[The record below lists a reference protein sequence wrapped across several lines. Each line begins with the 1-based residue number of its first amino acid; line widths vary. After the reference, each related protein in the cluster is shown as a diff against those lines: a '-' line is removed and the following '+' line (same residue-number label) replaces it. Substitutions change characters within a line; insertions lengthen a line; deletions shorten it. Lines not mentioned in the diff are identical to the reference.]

1 MGGASCMASTCIGK
15 EPDSP
20 ANMKQVNTSLALR
33 MPSVD
38 LTSDRHPYLSGN
50 FAPIHQ
56 STTLTPCSYSGR
68 IPNEL
73 AGGQYVRNGGNP
85 FSNDDLARNA
95 HWFDGDGMLS
105 GVAFQRPPG
114 IDGDIVPEFVN
125 QFILTDCLMASISS
139 PTLASP
145 ILPSIATLV
154 NPASSLVK
162 IILRIFRT
170 LLLVLLSHLPGS
182 KQSIKKISVA
192 NTGIYFHDG
201 RALASCESGP
211 PIRIQLPGLET
222 VGWYNGHEAEGELGA
237 KSVEP
242 GFGGEGVFSF
252 MNEWTTGHPKIDP
265 RTEELIVYHCTFI
278 APYVHYSVIPS
289 ASSLRQKKMLNA
301 PLPGMS
307 GAKMIHD
314 FGVSHCH
321 TVMMDLP
328 LSLNPFNLM
337 KNKPVVAYDSSEP
350 SRFGVFPRYDPS
362 SVRWFQTSACCIFH
376 TANTWDEQDS
386 QGNTEAVSMMACR
399 LTSATLVFSAGNIAA
414 PQPTRKTVEKVKK
427 AMPFFEKY
435 DGDQFVH
442 EIDGENQVEDEVI
455 DHGCYSSDY
464 AFERAHALE
473 STGLETTPLISKGLS
488 PGAHSMDPDE
498 EEDQCRLY
506 YYRFDMS
513 PNTDGTDNSI
523 THQFAL
529 SAIPFEFP
537 TMNPA
542 KEMSSAHYIYGC
554 SVSTSSFGAALGK
567 AAKIDVIAKID
578 ALELISRGM
587 NKPPRAVTGCVDT
600 RNIAQVL
607 LDNEA
612 DPDDPVRCFRMPPG
626 WYAQEA
632 RFVSYA
638 NPTSED
644 DGFLLFY
651 VFDESQLDS
660 DGECPSTATSE
671 LWALDAR
678 DMQTIVCRISLPQRV
693 PYGLHGNWFTE
704 KQIEAQREVG
714 KFREMPA
721 LKSEGTRTFAENVR
735 NRAIGML
742 G

>member
-1 MGGASCMASTCIGK
+1 MTFA
-15 EPDSP
+15 
-20 ANMKQVNTSLALR
+20 
-33 MPSVD
+33 D
-38 LTSDRHPYLSGN
+38 LGRDRHPYLSGN

-56 STTLTPCSYSGR
+56 TRSLTPCSYSGH

-85 FSNDDLARNA
+85 FSNDDLARDA
-95 HWFDGDGMLS
+95 HWFDGDGMVS
-105 GVAFQRPPG
+105 GVAFQRRPEV
-114 IDGDIVPEFVN
+114 DGEIVPEFVN
-125 QFILTDCLMASISS
+125 HFILTDCLLASISS
-139 PTLASP
+139 PTLLSP

-162 IILRIFRT
+162 IILRVFRT

-182 KQSIKKISVA
+182 KQPIKKISVA
-192 NTGIYFHDG
+192 NTAVYFHDG

-211 PIRIQLPGLET
+211 PMRIQLPGLET
-222 VGWYNGHEAEGELGA
+222 VGWYNGHEAEGEHSV

-242 GFGGEGVFSF
+242 GFGGEGLLSF
-252 MNEWTTGHPKIDP
+252 MKEWTTGHPKIDP
-265 RTEELIVYHCTFI
+265 MTKELIVYHCTFI

-289 ASSLRQKKMLNA
+289 ASSLRQEKILNA
-301 PLPGMS
+301 PVPGMS

-314 FGVSHCH
+314 FGASHHH

-328 LSLNPFNLM
+328 LSLDPFNLM
-337 KNKPVVAYDSSEP
+337 KNKSVVAYDSSKP

-362 SVRWFQTSACCIFH
+362 SVRWFETAACCIFH
-376 TANTWDEQDS
+376 TANTWDDQDS
-386 QGNTEAVSMMACR
+386 QGNTEAVNMMACR

-414 PQPTRKTVEKVKK
+414 PQPTRKTVEEVKK

-435 DGDQFVH
+435 DYDRCLHQV
-442 EIDGENQVEDEVI
+442 DGESKAEDEI
-455 DHGCYSSDY
+455 SHYGSCFSDY
-464 AFERAHALE
+464 AFERARALE
-473 STGLETTPLISKGLS
+473 STELETSPLIS
-488 PGAHSMDPDE
+488 PGAHSVDPDV

-513 PNTDGTDNSI
+513 PNTDSVDSAI

-537 TMNPA
+537 TLNPA

-554 SVSTSSFGAALGK
+554 SVLTSSFGAALGK

-578 ALELISRGM
+578 ALQLISRGM

-607 LDNEA
+607 LDNA
-612 DPDDPVRCFRMPPG
+612 VNPDDPVRCFRMPLG

-632 RFVSYA
+632 RFVSYE

-651 VFDESQLDS
+651 AFDESQLDS
-660 DGECPSTATSE
+660 DGECPSNATSE
-671 LWALDAR
+671 LWVLDAR
-678 DMQTIVCRISLPQRV
+678 DMQKIICRIKLPQRV

-704 KQIEAQREVG
+704 KQIEAQREVK
-714 KFREMPA
+714 KFREIPA
-721 LKSEGTRTFAENVR
+721 VKPEGQGTFAENVR
-735 NRAIGML
+735 NRMIGML

>member
-1 MGGASCMASTCIGK
+1 M
-15 EPDSP
+15 
-20 ANMKQVNTSLALR
+20 
-33 MPSVD
+33 
-38 LTSDRHPYLSGN
+38 
-50 FAPIHQ
+50 
-56 STTLTPCSYSGR
+56 
-68 IPNEL
+68 
-73 AGGQYVRNGGNP
+73 RNGGNP
-85 FSNDDLARNA
+85 FSNEDLARDA
-95 HWFDGDGMLS
+95 HWFDGDGMVS
-105 GVAFQRPPG
+105 GVAFRKSTE
-114 IDGDIVPEFVN
+114 IDGEIIPEFVN
-125 QFILTDCLMASISS
+125 QFILTDCLLASISA
-139 PTLASP
+139 PTLGSP

-192 NTGIYFHDG
+192 NTGVYFHDG
-201 RALASCESGP
+201 RMLASCESGP
-211 PIRIQLPGLET
+211 PIRLQLPGLET
-222 VGWYNGHEAEGELGA
+222 VGWYNGHEAEGELGV

-242 GFGGEGVFSF
+242 GFGGVGVFRF

-265 RTEELIVYHCTFI
+265 TTKELIVYHCTFI

-289 ASSLRQKKMLNA
+289 ASSLRQEKILNA
-301 PLPGMS
+301 TVPGMS

-314 FGVSHCH
+314 FGVSRQH

-328 LSLNPFNLM
+328 LSLDPFNLM
-337 KNKPVVAYDSSEP
+337 KNKPVVAYDSSKP
-350 SRFGVFPRYDPS
+350 SRFGVFPRYDTS
-362 SVRWFQTSACCIFH
+362 SVRWFETSACCIFH
-376 TANTWDEQDS
+376 TANTWDDQDS
-386 QGNTEAVSMMACR
+386 QGNTEAVNMMACR

-414 PQPTRKTVEKVKK
+414 PQPTRKTVEEVKK

-435 DGDQFVH
+435 DYDRFVH
-442 EIDGENQVEDEVI
+442 NFDGENKAEDEVF
-455 DHGCYSSDY
+455 DHYSYLSDS
-464 AFERAHALE
+464 AFDRARALE
-473 STGLETTPLISKGLS
+473 STELETTPLL
-488 PGAHSMDPDE
+488 PGARPIDPDV

-506 YYRFDMS
+506 YYRFGMS
-513 PNTDGTDNSI
+513 PNTDSTDNAI

-537 TMNPA
+537 TMNPS

-554 SVSTSSFGAALGK
+554 SVLTSSFGAALGK

-587 NKPPRAVTGCVDT
+587 NKPPRSVTGCVDT

-607 LDNEA
+607 LDNEV
-612 DPDDPVRCFRMPPG
+612 DPNDPVRCFRMPPG

-632 RFVSYA
+632 RFVSCA

-660 DGECPSTATSE
+660 AGECPSTATSE
-671 LWALDAR
+671 LWALDAK
-678 DMQTIVCRISLPQRV
+678 DMQTIICRITLPQRV

-704 KQIEAQREVG
+704 EQIEAQREVEE
-714 KFREMPA
+714 FREIPA
-721 LKSEGTRTFAENVR
+721 FKPEGKRTFAENAR